1 MSVKRR
7 DSKNR
12 ILRDGESQRKDGRYA
27 YVYTDENGNQKF
39 LYSWKL
45 EETDRLPA
53 GRRNCESLR
62 SKVKRLKKDL
72 DSGIDPNGGKI
83 TVLEL
88 TEKYIAL
95 KQGVKPITKENYRYT
110 LSILQKSS
118 FGNRRID
125 RVKLSD
131 AKGWLLQLRADGKS
145 YGTIQVIRGVVRP
158 AFQMA
163 VDDDIIRKNPFDFS
177 TSAVTINDT
186 VPKEALTEEQE
197 KDFLEFIKNDN
208 HYRKYYDAV
217 YILFNTGLRISELS
231 GLTVS
236 DIDFENGI
244 IHVDHQLIRAER
256 KYMIGST
263 KSLSGVRKVPMTE
276 GVIESFKRIIETR
289 KDCENAPCIG
299 DLSEFLFLRKDGF
312 PIYASGWGAR
322 FKGMRNKYNATHD
335 EQLKVTPHICR
346 HTFCSKMA
354 KKGMNPK
361 TLQYLMGH
369 SDISMTLNTYTHVQ
383 YEDVKKEMERM
394 RRC

>member
-12 ILRDGESQRKDGRYA
+12 ILRDGESQRKDGRYT
-27 YVYTDENGNQKF
+27 YTYTDGNGNQKF

-53 GRRNCESLR
+53 GKRKCESLR
-62 SKVKRLKKDL
+62 SKVKKLKKDL
-72 DSGIDPNGGKI
+72 DDGIDPNGGKI

-88 TEKYIAL
+88 VEKYTAL
-95 KQGVKPITKENYRYT
+95 KQGVKPITKKNYQYT
-110 LSILQKSS
+110 LSILRKSS
-118 FGNRRID
+118 FGTRRID

-131 AKGWLLQLRADGKS
+131 AKGWILRLKADGKS
-145 YGTIQVIRGVVRP
+145 YGTIKVIRGVVKP

-231 GLTVS
+231 GLTIS

-263 KSLSGVRKVPMTE
+263 KTLSGVRKVPMTE
-276 GVIESFKRIIETR
+276 GVIESFKRIIENR
-289 KDCENAPCIG
+289 KDCENAPSIDG
-299 DLSEFLFLRKDGF
+299 LSEFLFLRKDGF
-312 PIYASGWGAR
+312 PIYASGWGIR
-322 FKGMRNKYNATHD
+322 FKSMRDKYNATHD

-369 SDISMTLNTYTHVQ
+369 SDIGMTLNTYTHVQ

-394 RRC
+394 RIC